1 MSFALTDKKAKT
13 TMRAFDC
20 EAGIAIGPILFIIA
34 ILAILAAAI
43 AAGSGG
49 FTAGTSGEKAR
60 TQASA
65 MIEVG
70 QNLKVGMD
78 RLVIDNSIDIPN
90 IVISA
95 SKTANNNELFSPI
108 GGGIAAP
115 STALAGNPSSDTWFY
130 LNAPFTG
137 VGNSSNNQIIA
148 MLNVTQSLCAEVN
161 NKVIG
166 STATTPSAI
175 NAANLLTLANGAALT
190 IPAGLQGKTVGCLN
204 NTAGPNSV
212 FYQIIGVQ

>member
-1 MSFALTDKKAKT
+1 
-13 TMRAFDC
+13 MRGSEQNNKIIQA

-49 FTAGTSGEKAR
+49 FTAGTSGEKFR

-90 IVISA
+90 IVINPA
-95 SKTANNNELFSPI
+95 MTANNNELFSPT

-115 STALAGNPSSDTWFY
+115 SSSLAGNPSSDTWVY
-130 LNAPFTG
+130 LNAPFSG

-148 MLNVTQSLCAEVN
+148 MLNVSQGLCAEVN

-166 STATTPSAI
+166 STSTAQTAI
-175 NAANLLTLANGAALT
+175 NAANLLGLSAGAALT

-204 NTAGPNSV
+204 NSVAPNNV